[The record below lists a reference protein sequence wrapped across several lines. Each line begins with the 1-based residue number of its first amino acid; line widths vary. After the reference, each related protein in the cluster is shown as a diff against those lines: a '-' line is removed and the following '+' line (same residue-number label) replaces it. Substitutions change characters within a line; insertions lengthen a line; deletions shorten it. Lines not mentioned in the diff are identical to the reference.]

1 MRPITR
7 EEYPLE
13 TLQRLVNG
21 VTFFK
26 ELIQADSSQFELLMS
41 KTQFLA
47 ADANEVVLQ
56 QGDDANILY
65 FLIKGQLSVLGDD
78 NKTILNIINP
88 GEVFGVMA
96 MVLDDKRSA
105 SIKVSSPTALLAGI
119 DYQYF
124 QDMEDFTLFD
134 LHTKINFFR
143 MVTNN
148 IRWHLEQKK
157 MQMPNHPL
165 MSKLRTLP
173 VYKGEK
179 NSLDE
184 LVFLQQQAHLQAQL
198 LCEWNDSENPNTL

>member
-124 QDMEDFTLFD
+124 QDMEDFSLFD